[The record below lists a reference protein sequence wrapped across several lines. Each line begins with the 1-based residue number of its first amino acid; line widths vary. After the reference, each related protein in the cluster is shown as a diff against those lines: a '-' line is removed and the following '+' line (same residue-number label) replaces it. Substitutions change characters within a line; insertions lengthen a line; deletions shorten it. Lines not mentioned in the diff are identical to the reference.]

1 MRIKESVKQGLT
13 YLSVTLALIL
23 LLPGTAYAQQN
34 YSNPAQVNKGIDQI
48 SQKSGGLIQVRKL
61 AVSPGGTDILLMEI
75 GKKGDVPNP
84 AVLVVGNLSGI
95 SPVTTEAALSLAE
108 RIASDPK
115 LCSEISWYVIPM
127 GNPDAYSRYFTAP
140 LYMDP
145 GNFSPYNDDMDDRT
159 DEDGFNDLD
168 GNGIITSMRVKS
180 PDGIWVPVASEPRL
194 MRRADASKGEKG
206 IYKIYTE
213 GIDDD
218 GDGQY
223 NEDGA
228 GGTDVNANFPHLF
241 KYFDPKSGLFP
252 GSATEARELIKYAF
266 DHPEIA
272 MAFSFGQTN
281 FLLVPPKGGRKG
293 SVDFDNI
300 TIPEEVGKAMGI
312 DVSRTYTMQEIMEF
326 VQPMLPP
333 GMTIDEGM
341 IASYLGLGAVV
352 NPMQEDLVFYN
363 RISSEYKDY
372 LKSKGVTVERFDPED
387 AKEGSF
393 EMWAYYHLGVPVF
406 SMDIWALNKPEAE
419 KKESSGIT
427 LEAIERMTKDEFAG
441 LGEEKVSAFLKERG
455 APPQYTAKMVIGLI
469 NSGQATPAQMAS
481 MMKQMPAPPSD
492 EQKGDPRELAQIA
505 FSDARMEGKGF
516 VNWMPYDHPTLG
528 EVEIGGFAPF
538 SGNTPPYNMVDSLL
552 DLHLPFVFELVKKLP
567 KLQIADAKA
576 IEKGSGVYQI
586 EVWIENKGYL
596 PFPTAMGK
604 RNKIPAPAVITLEGS
619 GIEFLSG
626 IKRTPL
632 HDLAGNKSL
641 KLTWLVKAGRK
652 GTLTI
657 SLMSKQAGSDS
668 KQINIGG

>member
-1 MRIKESVKQGLT
+1 MNKKGSFRSRWR
-13 YLSVTLALIL
+13 YLIVSLVLALM
-23 LLPGTAYAQQN
+23 LPITANSQQK
-34 YSNPAQVNKGIDQI
+34 YSNPAQVNKRIDQI
-48 SQKSGGLIQVRKL
+48 SQKSGGLVQVRKL

-75 GKKGDVPNP
+75 GKKSDVPNP

-108 RIASDPK
+108 RIASDAR
-115 LCSEISWYVIPM
+115 LFSEITWYVVPM
-127 GNPDAYSRYFTAP
+127 GNPDAHSRYFATP
-140 LYMDP
+140 LYLDP
-145 GNFSPYNDDMDDRT
+145 GNFTPHNDDMDDQF

-168 GNGIITSMRVKS
+168 GNGLITNIRVKS
-180 PDGIWVPVASEPRL
+180 PDGIWVAVASEPRL
-194 MRRADASKGEKG
+194 MRRADPSRGEKG

-223 NEDGA
+223 NEDGK

-252 GSATEARELIKYAF
+252 GSTTEAGELIKFAF
-266 DHPEIA
+266 AHPEIA
-272 MAFSFGQTN
+272 MAISFGQTN

-300 TIPEEVGKAMGI
+300 TIPEEIGKAMGF
-312 DVSRTYTMQEIMEF
+312 DVSRTYTMQEIMEA

-363 RISSEYKDY
+363 KISGEYKDY
-372 LKSKGVTVERFDPED
+372 LKGRGVAGERFDPED

-393 EMWAYYHLGVPVF
+393 ELWAYYHLGIPVF

-427 LEAIERMTKDEFAG
+427 LESLERMTKDEFTG

-455 APPQYTAKMVIGLI
+455 APAQYTAKMVIGLI
-469 NSGQATPAQMAS
+469 NSGQATPAQMAG
-481 MMKQMPAPPSD
+481 MMKQMPAPPSG
-492 EQKGDPRELAQIA
+492 EQTGDPGELARLA
-505 FSDARMEGKGF
+505 FSDSQLEGKGF
-516 VNWMPYDHPTLG
+516 VNWKPYNHPTLG
-528 EVEIGGFAPF
+528 EVEIGGFVPY
-538 SGNTPPYNMVDSLL
+538 SGNTPPYPMVDSLL
-552 DLHLPFVFELVKKLP
+552 NLHLPFVFELVKKLP
-567 KLQIADAKA
+567 KLQIADVKA
-576 IEKGSGVYQI
+576 IEKGSGVYQV

-604 RNKIPAPAVITLEGS
+604 RNKIPAPAVITIEGP

-632 HDLAGNKSL
+632 HDLAGNKSV
-641 KLTWLVKAGRK
+641 KLTWLIKAGRK

>member
-1 MRIKESVKQGLT
+1 MSIKESIRNRWIYLFLPLHLA
-13 YLSVTLALIL
+13 LSVPL
-23 LLPGTAYAQQN
+23 TADSQEK
-34 YSNPAQVNKGIDQI
+34 YSDPARVNKRIDQI
-48 SQKSGGLIQVRKL
+48 QQRSGGLVQVRKL
-61 AVSPGGTDILLMEI
+61 AVSTGGTDILLMEI
-75 GKKGDVPNP
+75 GKKSNVPNP
-84 AVLVVGNLSGI
+84 AVLIAGNLSGI
-95 SPVTTEAALSLAE
+95 SPVATEAALSLAE
-108 RIASDPK
+108 RIVSDPK
-115 LCSEISWYVIPM
+115 LCSGLSWYVLPM
-127 GNPDAYSRYFTAP
+127 GNPDAYSRYFASP

-145 GNFSPYNDDMDDRT
+145 GNFTPHNDDMDDRA

-168 GNGIITSMRVKS
+168 GNGLITMMRVKS
-180 PDGIWVPVASEPRL
+180 HDGIWVPVASEPRL
-194 MRRADASKGEKG
+194 MRRADASRGEKG

-241 KYFDPKSGLFP
+241 KYFNPKSGLFP
-252 GSATEARELIKYAF
+252 GSAAEAGELIKYAF
-266 DHPEIA
+266 EHPEIA

-300 TIPEEVGKAMGI
+300 TIPEEMGKAMGV
-312 DVSRTYTMQEIMEF
+312 DVSRTYTMKEIMEY
-326 VQPMLPP
+326 VQPMLPT

-341 IASYLGLGAVV
+341 IASYLGLGAAV
-352 NPMQEDLVFYN
+352 NPMQEDLAFYN
-363 RISSEYKDY
+363 RISTEYKDY
-372 LKSKGVTVERFDPED
+372 LKSRGAKGERFDPED

-427 LEAIERMTKDEFAG
+427 LESLEKMTKDEFVA
-441 LGEEKVSAFLKERG
+441 LGEEKTGAFLKERG
-455 APPQYTAKMVIGLI
+455 APPQYTAKMVISLI
-469 NSGQATPAQMAS
+469 NSGQATPAQMAG

-492 EQKGDPRELAQIA
+492 EQKGDPMELARLA
-505 FSDARMEGKGF
+505 FSDTQLEGKGF
-516 VNWMPYDHPTLG
+516 VNWKPFNHPTLG

-538 SGNTPPYNMVDSLL
+538 SGNTPPFNMVDSLL
-552 DLHLPFVFELVKKLP
+552 DLHLPFIFELVRKLP
-567 KLQIADAKA
+567 KLQIADVKA
-576 IEKGSGVYQI
+576 VDKGSGVYQV
-586 EVWIENKGYL
+586 EVWIENKSYL

-604 RNKIPAPAVITLEGS
+604 RNRIPAPAIITLEGP

-626 IKRTPL
+626 IRRTPV
-632 HDLAGNKSL
+632 HDLAGNRSV
-641 KLTWLVKAGRK
+641 KLTWLIKAGKK
-652 GTLTI
+652 GTLTVN
-657 SLMSKQAGSDS
+657 LMTKQAGTDS

>member
-1 MRIKESVKQGLT
+1 MSKKGSLRSRWL
-13 YLSVTLALIL
+13 YLFFPILLALM
-23 LLPGTAYAQQN
+23 LPVTVNSQDN
-34 YSNPAQVNKGIDQI
+34 YSNPARVNQRIYQI
-48 SQKSGGLIQVRKL
+48 SQKSGGLVQVRKL

-95 SPVTTEAALSLAE
+95 SPVATEAALSLAE

-115 LCSEISWYVIPM
+115 LCSEISWYVLPM
-127 GNPDAYSRYFTAP
+127 GNPDAYSRYFATP

-145 GNFSPYNDDMDDRT
+145 GNFTPHNDDMDDRT

-168 GNGIITSMRVKS
+168 GNGIITMMRVKS
-180 PDGIWVPVASEPRL
+180 PDGLWIPVASEPRL

-241 KYFDPKSGLFP
+241 KYFDPKSGFFP
-252 GSATEARELIKYAF
+252 GSVTEARELIKYSF

-281 FLLVPPKGGRKG
+281 FLLVPLKGGRKG

-300 TIPEEVGKAMGI
+300 SIPEEIGKAMGF
-312 DVSRTYTMQEIMEF
+312 DVSRTYTMQEIMEA

-341 IASYLGLGAVV
+341 VASYLGLGAVV

-363 RISSEYKDY
+363 KISGEYKDY
-372 LKSKGVTVERFDPED
+372 LKGKGVSEERFDPED
-387 AKEGSF
+387 AREGSF

-406 SMDIWALNKPEAE
+406 SMDIWALNKPKEE
-419 KKESSGIT
+419 RKESSGIT
-427 LEAIERMTKDEFAG
+427 LESLEKMTRDEFVS
-441 LGEEKVSAFLKERG
+441 LGEDKVSAFLKERG
-455 APPQYTAKMVIGLI
+455 APAQYTAKMIMGLI
-469 NSGQATPAQMAS
+469 SSGQATPAQMAG

-492 EQKGDPRELAQIA
+492 EQKGDPKELARLA
-505 FSDARMEGKGF
+505 FSDSKIEGKGF
-516 VNWMPYDHPTLG
+516 VNWKPYNHPTLG
-528 EVEIGGFAPF
+528 EVGIGGFVPF
-538 SGNTPPYNMVDSLL
+538 SDNTPPYPMVDSLL
-552 DLHLPFVFELVKKLP
+552 DLHLSFIFELVKKLP
-567 KLQIADAKA
+567 ILQISGAKA
-576 IEKGSGVYQI
+576 IDKGSGVYQV

-604 RNKIPAPAVITLEGS
+604 RNKIPAPAVITIEGS

-632 HDLAGNKSL
+632 HDLAGNKSV

-657 SLMSKQAGSDS
+657 NLISKQAGSDS